1 MNAKQIGQAVR
12 RGVLVGALTGFL
24 AGWVA
29 FATNSGSQPTVVD
42 AARKSDGRLAAT
54 VAREVPPVPPA
65 PTLAPLPTPIAAQ
78 TASPRNVAPPPAIPT
93 LQPLPPLPNL
103 PVSVHTTTRTS

>member
-42 AARKSDGRLAAT
+42 AAVKSDGRLAT
-54 VAREVPPVPPA
+54 VVAREVPPVPPA
-65 PTLAPLPTPIAAQ
+65 PTLAPLPTPIAAL
-78 TASPRNVAPPPAIPT
+78 TASLKKAPPPPAIPT
-93 LQPLPPLPNL
+93 LQPLPPLPN
-103 PVSVHTTTRTS
+103 VQVAVHTTTRTS